1 MYKKKVSLQDLED
14 QLREAD
20 AALELAKK
28 AKEAINNEI
37 MAHPEVRSVLKEDGQ
52 TTVGRFQ
59 ITTGWYRHWDND
71 GLEELQDQVKAEFFP
86 FKRKVT
92 FTEDRRFTRD
102 IEAKWPKLWE
112 KISTALTLT
121 PKTPVI
127 KLKETEDN
135 A

>member
-1 MYKKKVSLQDLED
+1 MSKKTVSLATLEA

-28 AKEAINNEI
+28 AKESLVLEI
-37 MAHPEVRSVLKEDGQ
+37 MDHPKVREVLKEEGQ
-52 TTVGRFQ
+52 TTVGRMQ
-59 ITTGWYRHWDND
+59 ISTGWYRHWDND
-71 GLEELQDQVKAEFFP
+71 ALEELQDKVKAEFFP

-102 IEAKWPKLWE
+102 IEAKWPKLWDQLSE
-112 KISTALTLT
+112 ALTLT

-135 A
+135 V